1 MATATLLTP
10 TELRDHIQTDLVD
23 LALQRVL
30 DAEESEIIR
39 RYGAHASQTEMLT
52 GGNAR
57 LGLSRQAASVTSVT
71 EVASEVTTVLAAD
84 DYRLWYG
91 TSLERLMTGTNPR
104 QYWGDR
110 VTVVYVPTERNAQR
124 TLALVNLC
132 KLTLAYEGVKSQS
145 IGQSDYSMTA
155 MDYRQERERIL
166 RSLASRGL
174 VFA

>member
-10 TELRDHIQTDLVD
+10 TQLRDNVQTDLVD
-23 LALQRVL
+23 SAIQRVM
-30 DAEESEIIR
+30 DSEESEIVR

-57 LGLSRQAASVTSVT
+57 LGLSRQAASVTTVT
-71 EVASEVTTVLAAD
+71 EVASEVTTALAAD
-84 DYRLWYG
+84 DYRLWHG
-91 TSLERLMTGTNPR
+91 GILERLMTGTNPR
-104 QYWGDR
+104 QHWGDR

-132 KLTLAYEGVKSQS
+132 KLAIAYEGVKSQ
-145 IGQSDYSMTA
+145 GVGASDYTMTA
-155 MDYRQERERIL
+155 LDYRQERERIL
-166 RSLASRGL
+166 RGLASRGL